1 VEYIAMDA
9 APDHDCNA
17 PLPLPLPEGT
27 GTENTAS
34 SKVLVADYRTT
45 AYRGFVFARHDEYGL
60 LLLNCTRK
68 KNKGS
73 HWQVPGGRIDEC
85 DFQTAGTFIF
95 VVW

>member
-9 APDHDCNA
+9 PDQECNA
-17 PLPLPLPEGT
+17 PPLPPLSDGT
-27 GTENTAS
+27 GTDIATL
-34 SKVLVADYRTT
+34 KVLVADYRTT
-45 AYRGFVFARHDEYGL
+45 GYRGFVFVRHKEYGL

-68 KNKGS
+68 KSKGS

-95 VVW
+95 VAW